1 MVRMLDEA
9 QSESAAAYS
18 TELADAY
25 PNIWDSVESL
35 VDSARSEAET
45 WAVEKVRVPVSAARY
60 PTIGLFCVGLTLFII
75 SMANGEEPGDP
86 YVSLWLIVT
95 LFFIFLCVGYYK
107 NAEKLEAETTQRR
120 IATAEFII
128 RTFLTRID
136 ERRHTARNHTPP
148 ADGGTAATARKPR
161 SPAPQ
166 PPPYGVSPQGAE
178 EIVAVWMQHL
188 GEDDAATTQYSGDGG
203 VDVTSLHYIGQVERT
218 PAPSASERCRRASPA
233 SPASTVAV
241 RCSSPAG
248 QYARGA
254 IQFAD
259 NAGIALFRY
268 DVHHG
273 ELVGVN
279 LRGNHAMENGL

>member
-1 MVRMLDEA
+1 MLDEA

-166 PPPYGVSPQGAE
+166 PQPYGVSPQGAE

-203 VDVTSLHYIGQVERT
+203 VDVTSLHYIAQVKHYTGTVGVGEVREF
-218 PAPSASERCRRASPA
+218 AGVAGVDGRRALFFTS
-233 SPASTVAV
+233 
-241 RCSSPAG
+241 G

-254 IQFAD
+254 IEFAD